1 MFCGWFKVTKPVK
14 RLGSLV
20 KTVLSHTLWLSGHP
34 VLVAF
39 LHDLKSLPSINC
51 KTEIIEIP
59 YMLPHTTGWCCLFNL
74 TLITA
79 FVWRIASAYLLFLHI
94 FHVSRKTAEDL
105 LSHQSQWNHLIL
117 IVPIFLGGKKRY
129 ISIYRFQSRCSPCYR
144 QFCFSQ
150 KCCKPFELDN
160 LPQFPQAPLFFL
172 LDSTLSTHLSHYCIW
187 LDTADFI

>member
-34 VLVAF
+34 VFVAF

-117 IVPIFLGGKKRY
+117 IVPIFLGGKKD
-129 ISIYRFQSRCSPCYR
+129 IFLFTGSKVDVAPATDSFAFP
-144 QFCFSQ
+144 
-150 KCCKPFELDN
+150 KNVAN
-160 LPQFPQAPLFFL
+160 LLNWTTYPSFHRL
-172 LDSTLSTHLSHYCIW
+172 HYSSC
-187 LDTADFI
+187 